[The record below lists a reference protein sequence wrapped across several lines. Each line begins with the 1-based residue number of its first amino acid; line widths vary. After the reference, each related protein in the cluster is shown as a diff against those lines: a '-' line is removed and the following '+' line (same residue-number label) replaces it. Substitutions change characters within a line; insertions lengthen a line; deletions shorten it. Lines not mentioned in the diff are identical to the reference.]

1 MLRLS
6 LRIGAK
12 ITIILNLPYF
22 ISKRINS
29 TEKGSFSGTIHKI
42 AIASVALGIAIMVVS
57 FMILGGFQNSI
68 KDKIY
73 SFSGHIQIKK
83 FTLTNS
89 YEEAPIVLADE
100 RKEMVLADPHVR
112 HIQEFAHKPGLISMN
127 DEVFGLLF
135 KGMGPS
141 FDTTAFKPYMVDGT
155 FPVLSDTGRFTN
167 EVIISEKQARQMR
180 VGVGDRVVSL
190 FIMDPPRPRSLVIKG
205 IYSSGLEDFD
215 SQIVIGDIKL
225 IRSLNAWEDNQ
236 VGGYEVFIND
246 VDQIEEADD
255 DLVQYLSVE
264 HYTERMD
271 MKFSNIFEWLNLLA
285 QNVHILIGLILFVA
299 CFNMISVL
307 FILIMERTSMI
318 GSFKAFGAT
327 NKLIRR
333 IFTFNGVRLVLKG
346 LLVGNA
352 IALVFGWIQYS
363 YQVIPLEAS
372 TYYMDHVPIDWDWM
386 TFIGLNILTLVLVG
400 ITLILPTAIISRVS
414 PVKAIRFD

>member
-1 MLRLS
+1 
-6 LRIGAK
+6 
-12 ITIILNLPYF
+12 
-22 ISKRINS
+22 
-29 TEKGSFSGTIHKI
+29 
-42 AIASVALGIAIMVVS
+42 
-57 FMILGGFQNSI
+57 MILGGFQNSI

-89 YEEAPIVLADE
+89 YEEAPIVLDGE
-100 RKEMVLADPHVR
+100 RKQMVLGNQHIR

-141 FDTTAFKPYMVDGT
+141 FDTAAFKPYLVEGT

-167 EVIISEKQARQMR
+167 EVIISEKQARQMQ
-180 VGVGDRVVSL
+180 VGVGDRIVSY
-190 FIMDPPRPRSLVIKG
+190 FIMDPPRTRSLTVKG
-205 IYSSGLEDFD
+205 IFSSGLEDFD

-225 IRSLNAWEDNQ
+225 IRGLNAWEDDQ
-236 VGGYEVFIND
+236 VGGYEVFVKDIDEIDESHDIINETLNEGD
-246 VDQIEEADD
+246 
-255 DLVQYLSVE
+255 YKY
-264 HYTERMD
+264 YTERMD
-271 MKFSNIFEWLNLLA
+271 EKFSNIFDWLNLLA

-299 CFNMISVL
+299 CFNMVSVL

-352 IALVFGWIQYS
+352 IALLFGWLQYT
-363 YQVIPLEAS
+363 YKVIPLEAS
-372 TYYMDHVPIDWDWM
+372 TYYMDHVPIDWNWVK
-386 TFIGLNILTLVLVG
+386 FAGLNLLTLVLVG
-400 ITLILPTAIISRVS
+400 LTLVLPTAIISRVS

>member
-1 MLRLS
+1 M
-6 LRIGAK
+6 
-12 ITIILNLPYF
+12 NLPYF

-89 YEEAPIVLADE
+89 YEEAPIVLDEE
-100 RKEMVLADPHVR
+100 RKEMVLADPHIR
-112 HIQEFAHKPGLISMN
+112 HMQEFAHKPGLISMN

-141 FDTTAFKPYMVDGT
+141 FDTTAFRPYLIEGS
-155 FPVLSDTGRFTN
+155 FPVLSDTGQFTN
-167 EVIISEKQARQMR
+167 EVIISEKQARQMQ
-180 VGVGDRVVSL
+180 VGVGDRIVSY
-190 FIMDPPRPRSLVIKG
+190 FIMDPPRTRSLIVKG
-205 IYSSGLEDFD
+205 VFSSGLEDFD
-215 SQIVIGDIKL
+215 SQIVIGDINL
-225 IRSLNAWEDNQ
+225 IRSLNAWEDDQ
-236 VGGYEVFIND
+236 VGGYEVFIKD
-246 VDQIEEADD
+246 IDEIEESHDIVNETLNEGD
-255 DLVQYLSVE
+255 YKY
-264 HYTERMD
+264 YTERMD
-271 MKFSNIFEWLNLLA
+271 EKFSNIFDWLNLLA

-333 IFTFNGVRLVLKG
+333 IFTFNGVRLVFKG
-346 LLVGNA
+346 LLLGNA
-352 IALVFGWIQYS
+352 IALLFGWIQYA
-363 YQVIPLEAS
+363 YKIIPLEAS
-372 TYYMDHVPIDWDWM
+372 TYYMDHVPIDWDWLS
-386 TFIGLNILTLVLVG
+386 FLGLNLLTLILVGLTLV
-400 ITLILPTAIISRVS
+400 LPTAIISRVS